1 MPAMMPADSCAE
13 PSCGDTAEVSCA
25 WNVSGS
31 EPYLRMVASWPAWPW
46 VKPPVPP
53 PLISPLVVIWPWTCG
68 A

>member
-53 PLISPLVVIWPWTCG
+53 PVI
-68 A
+68 